1 MTLSRVLRLISLIPI
16 LFAVP
21 AIAQDG
27 VQDGPQNAVPD
38 HRYVYTQ
45 DVDFYGADLTNLFD
59 TTQIACERACSA
71 QSACVAF
78 TFNKRSNACFPKSA
92 ITDKQPYSGAMS
104 ASKLPTDP
112 QVLSSAA
119 VRAADLGFLSMNDL
133 ESAGIFVG
141 NNARRLPVGD
151 ANLDDLIAAMVSS
164 SQTGATRSALG
175 WAGKAVAVS
184 DRADLWVRYA
194 RLSLRE
200 AKRDGN
206 SNRTRNRREAVSAA
220 INAYLRASDA
230 GARVDALAV
239 MAEALEANRRG
250 RDMIP
255 ALRLAFSI
263 TPRDDLDAALD
274 EAIGKYGFRIVEHR
288 VDNNAAAP
296 RICAEFSEKLV
307 QAGVD
312 YEPFVRI
319 EGKGLVVQADES
331 QLCIDGV
338 EHGVRYNVTF
348 RQGLPAG
355 SGEALHK
362 DVRLVL
368 YVKDRNPV
376 VRFPGRAYVLPRSAQ
391 AALPVETVNVDTLD
405 LKLRRVSD
413 RNLVRAIRESYFG
426 KPLSTYED
434 QQFSSDLAEEIWTGK
449 GDVQNTLNADMTTRL
464 PMGDVLAG
472 ETAGI
477 YALSA
482 SVPGQDPYDYPAATQ
497 WFVLSD
503 LGLSTWV
510 GVDGM
515 QVSVRRLADT
525 APRSGVKLTLISRA
539 NAVLGEVTSDADG
552 FAAFPAGLT
561 RGSGAASPALLMA
574 EDGGQD
580 IAFLPLTDPAF
591 DLSDRGV
598 EGRPPSPPIDTF
610 LTTDRGAYRVG
621 DTIYATALT
630 RDAQAKALTDLP
642 VTAILKRPDGV
653 EYSRHLSQN
662 AAAGG
667 HVFAMQLGF
676 DVPRGA
682 WRLDI
687 LSDVDGPALASQT
700 VLVEDFLPERIDF
713 DITLPDAPLRITG
726 SPPVSVDVRY
736 LFGAPGAD
744 LAVQG
749 DLRLG
754 ATREIAGWD
763 GYQFGRYDTRFG
775 TRTRS
780 IGDAVTD
787 AQGKATLALQ
797 LPELNEDPGMPL
809 EAQVILRV
817 SEGSGRPVERRLTK
831 PIVPETAMIGIKPN
845 FDDVLPE
852 GSEASFNLI
861 ALDPDGQPA
870 DMPVRW
876 TLNKVET
883 RYQWYQL
890 YGNWE
895 WEPTT
900 RRIRQDTGE
909 VTLGSTPLALTAP
922 TEWGEY
928 ELVVERIGTPY
939 AASSVQFYSGWYG
952 GDGATDTPDRLDLS
966 LSETEFSVG
975 DTVQVR
981 LVPKSDGV
989 ALISVL
995 SNQVIERKAVAVTAG
1010 ENLIPLEVTD
1020 AWGSGAYVTAS
1031 VLSGMDEATGQ
1042 NPTRSLGLAHAAVR
1056 PDNKALSV
1064 SFDTPEVVDG
1074 QAGTMRATVLVNGIK
1089 SGETAYVTLAAV
1101 DVGILNLTGFKAP
1114 DTTDHYF
1121 GQRRLGV
1128 EMRDVYGRLIDGMN
1142 GAMGAVRSGGDAA
1155 ASAQVQSPPPTE
1167 ELMAFFTGPVQ
1178 VGPDG
1183 RAEVEIIRPAFNGTI
1198 KLMAVAWSDSAVGD
1212 ASKDVV
1218 ARDPVVVTASLPRFL
1233 APGDQSRLLLEL
1245 VHATGG
1251 SGDMGLQ
1258 FLADAGVALTGAPTT
1273 VTLAD
1278 QGSQRLSIPVS
1289 AREIGDHLITVVLTT
1304 PDGKE
1309 LRKVLTMPVRD
1320 NDPEIAV
1327 TRQFALGVGETFTFD
1342 GNVFAGLR
1350 LGTGTATL
1358 TAGPLARF
1366 DVPGLLRQLDRYP
1379 YGCTEQVTSGAMP
1392 LLYLSSMAQAAGIGE
1407 PAQIDEKIGKA
1418 IERILTRQAS
1428 NGAFGMWRAQ
1438 SGEFWLDAYVSD
1450 FLSRARRE
1458 GHSVPDLAFAQAM
1471 DNLRNRISYAPDFD
1485 EGGEDIAYALLV
1497 LAREGAA
1504 SMGDLRYYADT
1515 KMNDFGTPL
1524 AAAQLGAA
1532 LAAYGDQVRADT
1544 MFRRAGVLL
1553 LRDRD
1558 RRRAWRSDFGTN
1570 LRDTA
1575 GVLKLTAEAG
1585 SSAIDAATLVSW
1597 VGSDKKNLSTQE
1609 AAQVVLA
1616 AHALT
1621 SPEAVPGLKVDGQSV
1636 NGPVVKLLSD
1646 ADPTPAVI
1654 ENISDIAM
1662 DVTMTAYG
1670 VPEVPPT
1677 AGGYGYAI
1685 TRSYYTMDGAPA
1697 QGPIASGDRM
1707 VVVLE
1712 VKPFEKVGARL
1723 ILDDPLPAGF
1733 EIDNPNLLRSGEVG
1747 GLDWLK
1753 TKEAENAEFRSDR
1766 FVAAVNHQNSDAF
1779 RLAYIV
1785 RAVTPGTYHHPAATV
1800 TDMYRP
1806 EYRANTDTGAV
1817 TVTP

>member
-1 MTLSRVLRLISLIPI
+1 MRFFRALCLTFLVPVFITSSASAQNGSDS
-16 LFAVP
+16 AVP
-21 AIAQDG
+21 T
-27 VQDGPQNAVPD
+27 
-38 HRYVYTQ
+38 HRFVYTQ
-45 DVDFYGADLTNLFD
+45 DVDFYGADLTNLFE
-59 TTQIACERACSA
+59 TTQSACERACAA
-71 QSACVAF
+71 QANCVAF
-78 TFNKRSNACFPKSA
+78 TFNKRSNACFPKSD
-92 ITDKQPYSGAMS
+92 ITERQPYNGAMS
-104 ASKLPTDP
+104 ASKVATDSG
-112 QVLSSAA
+112 VIDNAA
-119 VRAADLGFLSMNDL
+119 ARSADLGFLSDSDFANAL
-133 ESAGIFVG
+133 ALVG
-141 NNARRLPVGD
+141 DNARRLPVGD
-151 ANLDDLIAAMVSS
+151 AALDDLIAAMTEA
-164 SQTGATRSALG
+164 SQTGAIQSARG
-175 WAGKAVAVS
+175 WAGKAIALS
-184 DRADLWVRYA
+184 DRADLWTRYA
-194 RLSLRE
+194 QLSLRE
-200 AKRDGN
+200 ANRDGN
-206 SNRTRNRREAVSAA
+206 SNRRRDRRDALSASV
-220 INAYLRASDA
+220 NAYLRASDA
-230 GARVDALAV
+230 GTRVDALDV
-239 MAEALEANRRG
+239 MAQALEANRRG

-255 ALRLAFSI
+255 ALRLALSVM
-263 TPRDDLDAALD
+263 PRDDLDAELD

-338 EHGVRYNVTF
+338 EHGVRYDVTF
-348 RQGLPAG
+348 RQGLPSG

-362 DVRLVL
+362 DARLVL

-426 KPLSTYED
+426 KPLNKYED
-434 QQFSSDLAEEIWTGK
+434 DQFSSDLAQEIWTGR
-449 GDVQNTLNADMTTRL
+449 GEVQNTLNADMTTRL
-464 PMGDVLAG
+464 PMGDVLADQ
-472 ETAGI
+472 TAGI

-503 LGLSTWV
+503 LGLSTWT

-515 QVSVRRLADT
+515 QIAVRRLADT
-525 APRSGVKLTLISRA
+525 TPRAGVKLTLISRA
-539 NAVLGEVTSDADG
+539 NAVLGEATSDADG
-552 FAAFPAGLT
+552 FAVFPAGLT

-574 EDGGQD
+574 DDGGQD

-598 EGRPPSPPIDTF
+598 EGHPPSPPIDTF

-662 AAAGG
+662 AVAGG
-667 HVFAMQLGF
+667 HVFAMPLGR

-687 LSDVDGPALASQT
+687 LSDVDGLALASET

-713 DITLPDAPLRITG
+713 DITLPDAPLRIT
-726 SPPVSVDVRY
+726 STPPVTVDVRY

-744 LAVQG
+744 LAVEG
-749 DLRLG
+749 DLRLS

-775 TRTRS
+775 TRTQS
-780 IGDAVTD
+780 IGNEVTD
-787 AQGKATLALQ
+787 AMGKATLALQ
-797 LPELNEDPGMPL
+797 LPELSEDPGVPL
-809 EAQVILRV
+809 QAQLILRV
-817 SEGSGRPVERRLTK
+817 SEGSGRPVERRLIK
-831 PIVPETAMIGIKPN
+831 AIANETALIGIKPN

-852 GSEASFNLI
+852 GSEASFSLI
-861 ALDPDGQPA
+861 AVDPNDASIQ
-870 DMPVRW
+870 MPVRW

-909 VTLGSTPLALTAP
+909 MTLGATPATLTTP
-922 TEWGEY
+922 TQWGEY
-928 ELVVERIGTPY
+928 ELLIERVGAPY
-939 AASSVQFYSGWYG
+939 AASSVRFYSGWYG

-966 LSETEFSVG
+966 LNDTEFSVG
-975 DTVQVR
+975 DTVQLRV
-981 LVPKSDGV
+981 VPKVDGV

-995 SNQVIERKAVAVTAG
+995 SNQVIERKAVSVTAG

-1031 VLSGMDEATGQ
+1031 VLTGMDEAAGQ
-1042 NPTRSLGLAHAAVR
+1042 NPARSLGLAHAAVR
-1056 PDNKALSV
+1056 PGDKELTVTFEAP
-1064 SFDTPEVVDG
+1064 DVVDG
-1074 QAGTMRATVLVNGIK
+1074 QAGTMRASVLVNGVK
-1089 SGETAYVTLAAV
+1089 PGETAYVTLAAV

-1114 DTTDHYF
+1114 DTTDYYF

-1142 GAMGAVRSGGDAA
+1142 GALGAVRSGGDAA
-1155 ASAQVQSPPPTE
+1155 ASAQLQSPPPTE
-1167 ELMAFFTGPVQ
+1167 ELMAYFTGPVQ
-1178 VGPDG
+1178 VGADG

-1198 KLMAVAWSDSAVGD
+1198 KLMAVAWSESAVGD
-1212 ASKDVV
+1212 ASQNVI

-1245 VHATGG
+1245 VHATGA
-1251 SGDMGLQ
+1251 SGEMALKV
-1258 FLADAGVALTGAPTT
+1258 FADAGVALDAVPAT
-1273 VTLAD
+1273 VTMTD
-1278 QGSQRLSIPVS
+1278 QGSERLSIPVT
-1289 AREIGDHLITVVLTT
+1289 AREIGDHLVTVTLTT
-1304 PDGKE
+1304 PEGKE

-1327 TRQFALGVGETFTFD
+1327 TRQFALGVGEMFTFD
-1342 GNVFAGLR
+1342 SNVFAGLR
-1350 LGTGTATL
+1350 LGTGSATL

-1407 PAQIDEKIGKA
+1407 PAQINDKIGKA

-1428 NGAFGMWRAQ
+1428 NGAFGLWRAE
-1438 SGEFWLDAYVSD
+1438 SGEFWLDAYVTD

-1458 GHSVPDLAFAQAM
+1458 GHVVPDLAFAQAM
-1471 DNLRNRISYAPDFD
+1471 DNLRNRINYAPDFD
-1485 EGGEDIAYALLV
+1485 EGGEDVAYALLV

-1532 LAAYGDQVRADT
+1532 LAAYGDQIRADT

-1558 RRRAWRSDFGTN
+1558 RRRSWRSDFGTN

-1597 VGSDKKNLSTQE
+1597 VGNGKKYLSTQE
-1609 AAQVVLA
+1609 AAQVVMA
-1616 AHALT
+1616 AHALA
-1621 SPEAVPGLKVDGQSV
+1621 SPDAVPGLKVDGQSV
-1636 NGPVVKLLSD
+1636 NGPVVKRLND
-1646 ADPTPAVI
+1646 TDPNPAVI

-1670 VPEVPPT
+1670 VPEVPPA

-1685 TRSYYTMDGAPA
+1685 TRAYYTLDGVPA
-1697 QGPIASGDRM
+1697 QGPIASGDRL

-1712 VKPFEKVGARL
+1712 VKPFEDVGARL

-1733 EIDNPNLLRSGEVG
+1733 EIDNPNLLRSGEIG
-1747 GLDWLK
+1747 ALDWLK

-1766 FVAAVNHQNSDAF
+1766 FVAAVNHRDADPF

-1806 EYRANTDTGAV
+1806 EYRANTETGAV
-1817 TVTP
+1817 TVSP

>member
-1 MTLSRVLRLISLIPI
+1 MSLSRALRLLSLAPL
-16 LFAVP
+16 LFAGSVWG
-21 AIAQDG
+21 QD
-27 VQDGPQNAVPD
+27 AVPD
-38 HRYVYTQ
+38 HRYSYSQ

-59 TTQIACERACSA
+59 TTQAACERACSA
-71 QSACVAF
+71 QDECVAF
-78 TFNKRSNACFPKSA
+78 TFNKRSNSCFPKSG
-92 ITDKQPYSGAMS
+92 ITEKQPYDGAMS
-104 ASKLPTDP
+104 ATKIVTDP
-112 QVLSSAA
+112 QVLRDAES
-119 VRAADLGFLSMNDL
+119 RASDLSFLQDADFQGALDL
-133 ESAGIFVG
+133 VG
-141 NNARRLPVGD
+141 SNARRLPVGD
-151 ANLDDLIAAMVSS
+151 DTLDDLIAAMLES
-164 SQTGATRSALG
+164 SQQGATRSALT
-175 WAGKAVAVS
+175 WAGKAITVS
-184 DRADLWVRYA
+184 DRADLWALYA
-194 RLSLRE
+194 RWSLRE
-200 AKRDGN
+200 AERDGN
-206 SNRTRNRREAVSAA
+206 SDRNRNRRDAVSAA
-220 INAYLRASDA
+220 INAYLRAPDINTQ
-230 GARVDALAV
+230 VDALDT
-239 MAEALEANRRG
+239 MAQALEVNRRG

-255 ALRLAFSI
+255 ALRLALSL
-263 TPRDDLDAALD
+263 TPRDDLDTELD
-274 EAIGKYGFRIVEHR
+274 TAIGKYGFRIVEHR

-296 RICAEFSEKLV
+296 RICAEFSERLV

-319 EGKGLVVQADES
+319 EGRGLVVQADES

-338 EHGVRYNVTF
+338 EHGVRYDVTF
-348 RQGLPAG
+348 RQGLPAA
-355 SGEALHK
+355 SGEPLHK
-362 DVRLVL
+362 DVRLSL

-376 VRFPGRAYVLPRSAQ
+376 ARFPGRAYVLPRSAQ

-426 KPLSTYED
+426 KPLSKYED
-434 QQFSSDLAEEIWTGK
+434 EQFSSDLAEEIWTGQA
-449 GDVQNTLNADMTTRL
+449 DVQNTLNADMTTRL
-464 PMGDVLAG
+464 PMGDALADQ
-472 ETAGI
+472 TAGI

-503 LGLSTWV
+503 LGLSTWA

-515 QVSVRRLADT
+515 QISVRRLADT
-525 APRSGVKLTLISRA
+525 APRAGIKLTLLSRA
-539 NAVLGEVTSDADG
+539 NAVLGEVTTDADG
-552 FAAFPAGLT
+552 FAVFPAGIS
-561 RGSGAASPALLMA
+561 RGVGAASPALLMA
-574 EDGGQD
+574 EDGVQD

-598 EGRPPSPPIDTF
+598 EGHPPSPPIDTF

-630 RDAQAKALTDLP
+630 RDAQAKALSGLP

-662 AAAGG
+662 AVAGG
-667 HVFAMQLGF
+667 HVFAMPLGN

-687 LSDVDGPALASQT
+687 LSDVDGPALTSQT
-700 VLVEDFLPERIDF
+700 ILVEDFLPERIDF
-713 DITLPDAPLRITG
+713 DITLPDAPLRITNT
-726 SPPVSVDVRY
+726 PPLSVDVRY

-749 DLRLG
+749 DVRLR
-754 ATREIAGWD
+754 AARDITGWE

-775 TRTRS
+775 TLTRS
-780 IGDAVTD
+780 IDDAVTD
-787 AQGKATLALQ
+787 VDGKATLALQ
-797 LPELNEDPGMPL
+797 LPELNEDPGLPL

-831 PIVPETAMIGIKPN
+831 AIAPATAMIGIKPN
-845 FDDVLPE
+845 FDDVLLE
-852 GSEASFNLI
+852 GSEASFSLI
-861 ALDPDGQPA
+861 ALDPNGTPA
-870 DMPVRW
+870 QMAVRW

-909 VTLGSTPLALTAP
+909 VTLGGDPLTLTAP

-928 ELVVERIGTPY
+928 ELVVERAGTPH

-952 GDGATDTPDRLDLS
+952 SDGATDTPDRLDLS
-966 LSETEFSVG
+966 LNGAEFSVG
-975 DTVQVR
+975 DTVQLR
-981 LVPKSDGV
+981 LVPETDGV
-989 ALISVL
+989 AMISVL
-995 SNQVIERKAVAVTAG
+995 SNQVIERKAVSVNAG
-1010 ENLIPLEVTD
+1010 ENLIPLTVTN

-1031 VLSGMDEATGQ
+1031 VLSGMDEAKRQ
-1042 NPTRSLGLAHAAVR
+1042 NPSRSLGLAHAAVR
-1056 PDNKALSV
+1056 PDDKELSV
-1064 SFDTPEVVDG
+1064 SFDTLTEVDG
-1074 QAGTMRATVLVNGIK
+1074 QAGTMVASVLVDGVK
-1089 SGETAYVTLAAV
+1089 PGETAYVTLAAV

-1142 GAMGAVRSGGDAA
+1142 GAMGTVRSGGDAA
-1155 ASAQVQSPPPTE
+1155 ASAQLQSPPPTE
-1167 ELMAFFTGPVQ
+1167 KLMAFFSGPIT

-1183 RAEVEIIRPAFNGTI
+1183 RADVEIIRPAFNGTI

-1212 ASKDVV
+1212 ASTDVI

-1233 APGDQSRLLLEL
+1233 APGDESRLLLEL
-1245 VHATGG
+1245 VHTSGV
-1251 SGDMGLQ
+1251 SGDMALQ
-1258 FLADAGVALTGAPTT
+1258 IFADAGVGLADAPTS
-1273 VTLAD
+1273 VTLSD
-1278 QGSQRLSIPVS
+1278 QGSQRLSIPVN
-1289 AREIGDHLITVVLTT
+1289 AREIGDHLITVTLTT

-1320 NDPEIAV
+1320 NDAEISL

-1342 GNVFAGLR
+1342 ANVFAGLR
-1350 LGTGTATL
+1350 LGTASATL

-1392 LLYLSSMAQAAGIGE
+1392 LLYLSSMAQAAGVGE
-1407 PAQIDEKIGKA
+1407 PAQLNDKISKS

-1428 NGAFGMWRAQ
+1428 NGAFGMWRAE
-1438 SGEFWLDAYVSD
+1438 SGEFWLDAYVTD

-1458 GHSVPDLAFAQAM
+1458 GHAVPDLAFAQAM
-1471 DNLRNRISYAPDFD
+1471 ENLRNRISYAPDFD

-1497 LAREGAA
+1497 MAREGAA

-1515 KMNDFGTPL
+1515 KMNNFGSPL

-1532 LAAYGDQVRADT
+1532 LASYGDQVRADT

-1558 RRRAWRSDFGTN
+1558 NRKGWRSDFGTK

-1575 GVLKLTAEAG
+1575 GVLKLTAESG
-1585 SSAIDAATLVSW
+1585 STAIDAATLVSW
-1597 VGSDKKNLSTQE
+1597 VGNGNKNLSTQE
-1609 AAQVVLA
+1609 ATQVVLA
-1616 AHALT
+1616 AHALA
-1621 SPEAVPGLKVDGQSV
+1621 SPDAVPGLRVDGQPV
-1636 NGPVVKLLSD
+1636 NGPVVKRLED
-1646 ADPTPAVI
+1646 ANPAPSVI
-1654 ENISDIAM
+1654 ENVSDIAM

-1670 VPEVPPT
+1670 VPEVAPA

-1685 TRSYYTMDGAPA
+1685 NRTLYTMDGVPA
-1697 QGPIASGDRM
+1697 QAPFKSGDRM
-1707 VVVLE
+1707 VVVIE
-1712 VKPFEKVGARL
+1712 VQPFENVGARL
-1723 ILDDPLPAGF
+1723 IIDDPLPAGF

-1747 GLDWLK
+1747 ALDWLK
-1753 TKEAENAEFRSDR
+1753 TKEAENAEFLSDR
-1766 FVAAVNHQNSDAF
+1766 FIAAVNHRDANPF

-1785 RAVTPGTYHHPAATV
+1785 RAVTPGSYHHPAATV
-1800 TDMYRP
+1800 TDMYRA
-1806 EYRANTDTGAV
+1806 EFRANTDIGTV

>member
-1 MTLSRVLRLISLIPI
+1 MTFFRAFRLIFLIPI
-16 LFAVP
+16 FFATQVW
-21 AIAQDG
+21 AQA
-27 VQDGPQNAVPD
+27 AVPD
-38 HRYVYTQ
+38 HRYVYTK
-45 DVDFYGADLTNLFD
+45 DVDFFGADLTNLFD
-59 TTQIACERACSA
+59 TTQSACESACSA
-71 QSACVAF
+71 QADCVAF

-92 ITDKQPYSGAMS
+92 ITDKQPYNGAMS
-104 ASKLPTDP
+104 ASKVSTDP
-112 QVLSSAA
+112 DVINNAA
-119 VRAADLGFLSMNDL
+119 ARAADLGFLTTNDL
-133 ESAGIFVG
+133 ESARMLVG
-141 NNARRLPVGD
+141 TNARRLPVGD
-151 ANLDDLIAAMVSS
+151 AVLDDLIAAMVASIQS
-164 SQTGATRSALG
+164 GATRSALV
-175 WAGKAVAVS
+175 WAGKAVAAS
-184 DRADLWVRYA
+184 DRADLWARYA

-200 AKRDGN
+200 ANREGN
-206 SNRTRNRREAVSAA
+206 SERHRARLDALSAA
-220 INAYLRASDA
+220 VNAYLRATDA
-230 GARVDALAV
+230 GVRVDALDV
-239 MAEALEANRRG
+239 MAQALEANRRG

-255 ALRLAFSI
+255 ALRLALSL
-263 TPRDDLDAALD
+263 TPRDDLNAALD

-288 VDNNAAAP
+288 VDNDAAAP

-307 QAGVD
+307 QVGVD

-338 EHGVRYNVTF
+338 EHGVRYDVTF
-348 RQGLPAG
+348 RQGLPAA
-355 SGEALHK
+355 STETLHE

-426 KPLSTYED
+426 KPLSKYED
-434 QQFSSDLAEEIWTGK
+434 DQFSSDLAQEIWTGT

-464 PMGDVLAG
+464 PMGDVLVG
-472 ETAGI
+472 QTAGI

-503 LGLSTWV
+503 LGLSTWA

-515 QVSVRRLADT
+515 QVSVRRLSDT
-525 APRSGVKLTLISRA
+525 APRAGVKLTLISRA
-539 NAVLGEVTSDADG
+539 NAILGEVTSDADG

-561 RGSGAASPALLMA
+561 RGTGAASPALLMA
-574 EDGGQD
+574 DDGGQD
-580 IAFLPLTDPAF
+580 IAFLPLTDPSF

-598 EGRPPSPPIDTF
+598 EGHPPSPPIDTF

-621 DTIYATALT
+621 DTVYATVLT
-630 RDAQAKALTDLP
+630 RDAQARALTDLP

-653 EYSRHLSQN
+653 EYSRNLSQN
-662 AAAGG
+662 AVAGG
-667 HVFAMQLGF
+667 HVFAMPLGP

-687 LSDVDGPALASQT
+687 LSDVEGPALASQT

-713 DITLPDAPLRITG
+713 DISLPDAPLRITG
-726 SPPVSVDVRY
+726 TPPLSVDVRY

-749 DLRLG
+749 DLRLR

-763 GYQFGRYDTRFG
+763 GYLFGRYDTRFG
-775 TRTRS
+775 TQTQS

-787 AQGKATLALQ
+787 SQGRATLALK

-831 PIVPETAMIGIKPN
+831 PIEPEMALIGIKPN

-861 ALDPDGQPA
+861 AFNPDGTPA
-870 DMPVRW
+870 QMPVRW

-909 VTLGSTPLALTAP
+909 MTLGETPLTLTAP

-928 ELVVERIGTPY
+928 ELLVERVGTSY
-939 AASSVQFYSGWYG
+939 AATSVQFYSGWYG

-966 LSETEFSVG
+966 LNDTEFSMG

-981 LVPKSDGV
+981 LVPESDGV

-995 SNQVIERKAVAVTAG
+995 SNQVIERKAVAMSAG
-1010 ENLIPLEVTD
+1010 ENLIPLEVTED
-1020 AWGSGAYVTAS
+1020 WGSGAYVTAS
-1031 VLSGMDEATGQ
+1031 VLSAMDEATGQ

-1056 PDNKALSV
+1056 PGDKKLSV
-1064 SFDTPEVVDG
+1064 SFETPQEVDG
-1074 QAGTMRATVLVNGIK
+1074 QAGTMRAAVLVDGVK
-1089 SGETAYVTLAAV
+1089 PGETAYVTLAAV

-1114 DTTDHYF
+1114 DATDHYF

-1128 EMRDVYGRLIDGMN
+1128 EMRDLYGRLIDGMN

-1155 ASAQVQSPPPTE
+1155 ASAQLQSPPPTE
-1167 ELMAFFTGPVQ
+1167 ELMAFFTGPLQ
-1178 VGPDG
+1178 IGPDG

-1212 ASKDVV
+1212 ASADVV

-1245 VHATGG
+1245 VHATGA
-1251 SGDMGLQ
+1251 SGEMALQ
-1258 FLADAGVALTGAPTT
+1258 VITDAGVALGDAPTI
-1273 VTLAD
+1273 VRIQD
-1278 QGSQRLSIPVS
+1278 QGSQRLSVPIT
-1289 AREIGDHLITVVLTT
+1289 AREIGDHLITVSLTT

-1320 NDPEIAV
+1320 NDPEVSV

-1350 LGTGTATL
+1350 LGTGSATL

-1392 LLYLSSMAQAAGIGE
+1392 LLYLSAMAQAAGIGE
-1407 PAQIDEKIGKA
+1407 PAQIDDKISKA
-1418 IERILTRQAS
+1418 IARILTRQAS
-1428 NGAFGMWRAQ
+1428 NGAFGLWRAQ
-1438 SGEFWLDAYVSD
+1438 SGEFWLDAYVTD

-1458 GHSVPDLAFAQAM
+1458 GHAVPDLAFAQAM

-1485 EGGEDIAYALLV
+1485 EGGEDVAYALLV

-1515 KMNDFGTPL
+1515 RMNNFGTPL

-1532 LAAYGDQVRADT
+1532 LAAYGDQVRADM
-1544 MFRRAGVLL
+1544 MFRRAGALL

-1558 RRRAWRSDFGTN
+1558 QRRGWRSDFGTN

-1585 SSAIDAATLVSW
+1585 STAIDAATLVSW
-1597 VGSDKKNLSTQE
+1597 VGNDNKHLSTQE

-1616 AHALT
+1616 AHALA
-1621 SPEAVPGLKVDGQSV
+1621 SPDAVPGLRVDGQSV
-1636 NGPVVKLLSD
+1636 NGPVVKRLND
-1646 ADPTPAVI
+1646 GDPIPAVI
-1654 ENISDIAM
+1654 ENVSDIAM

-1670 VPEVPPT
+1670 VPEVPPA

-1685 TRSYYTMDGAPA
+1685 TRSYFTMEGVPA
-1697 QGPIASGDRM
+1697 QGPMKSGDRM

-1712 VKPFEKVGARL
+1712 VNPFEDVGARL

-1733 EIDNPNLLRSGEVG
+1733 EIDNPNLLRSGQVG
-1747 GLDWLK
+1747 ALDWLQ

-1766 FVAAVNHQNSDAF
+1766 FVAAVNHRDADAF

-1806 EYRANTDTGAV
+1806 EYRANTDTGEV